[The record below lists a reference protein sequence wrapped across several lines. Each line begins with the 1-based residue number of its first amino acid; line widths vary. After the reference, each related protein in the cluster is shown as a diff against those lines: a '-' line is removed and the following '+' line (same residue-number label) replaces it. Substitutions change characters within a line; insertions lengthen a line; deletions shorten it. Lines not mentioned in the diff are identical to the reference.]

1 MKNRLKVFNTEGDM
15 TIKATQED
23 THIKG
28 SQVTGENVTLEA
40 KKDIAISAASRRWM
54 GCSVAE
60 ETSEERVPALIRYV
74 GLSNIG
80 VLSRFSPEIGFIGGV
95 LGGIGSNIYSNQKK
109 RS

>member
-1 MKNRLKVFNTEGDM
+1 MSHWKRRKTLPSL
-15 TIKATQED
+15 
-23 THIKG
+23 
-28 SQVTGENVTLEA
+28 SQVGGGW
-40 KKDIAISAASRRWM
+40 D
-54 GCSVAE
+54 VAE

-80 VLSRFSPEIGFIGGV
+80 VLSRFNPEIGFIGGV

>member
-40 KKDIAISAASRRWM
+40 KKDIATLPQVGGGWD
-54 GCSVAE
+54 VAE

>member
-54 GCSVAE
+54 GCS
-60 ETSEERVPALIRYV
+60 R
-74 GLSNIG
+74 GNIG
-80 VLSRFSPEIGFIGGV
+80 RTCSCLDKICWFVKHWSIV
-95 LGGIGSNIYSNQKK
+95 
-109 RS
+109 